1 MMCTY
6 SSKEDIDN
14 WAKLGNPGWTHDD
27 LAPYYKKFESF
38 TEPSKDIKQFYHA
51 DEVIEKDLHD
61 GDGPV
66 KTSFAHNKR
75 YAANAWVKTFDN
87 LGLKMTV
94 DPQTG
99 KGNGGYR
106 SVILL

>member
-14 WAKLGNPGWTHDD
+14 WAKLGNPSWTHAD
-27 LAPYYKKFESF
+27 LAPYYKKFENF
-38 TEPSKDIKQFYHA
+38 TEPSKDTAEFYHA
-51 DEVIEKDLHD
+51 LEVIEKGLHD
-61 GDGPV
+61 GNGPV
-66 KTSFAHNKR
+66 KTSFPLTKR
-75 YAANAWVKTFDN
+75 YGANVWVKTFDN
-87 LGLKMTV
+87 LGLKMNA

-106 SVILL
+106 